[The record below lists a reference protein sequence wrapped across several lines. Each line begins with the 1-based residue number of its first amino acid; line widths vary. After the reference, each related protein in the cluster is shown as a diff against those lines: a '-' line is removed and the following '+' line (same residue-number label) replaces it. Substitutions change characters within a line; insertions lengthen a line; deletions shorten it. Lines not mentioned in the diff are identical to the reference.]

1 MTAPANKPEHLTTMI
16 KQQRLQIA
24 KLETEHLGLLQDLT
38 FSYRISGNPN
48 GPKVLV
54 LGGLSADSQVSSDE
68 QGTPGWWQ
76 DLFASNRKLSP
87 HKCCIISVDFLS
99 GKGNSSQLP
108 FDPAQDDTPLVT
120 TQDQARFI
128 VAGLQQ
134 AGIEKLDAVVGASL
148 GGSIALAMGVIAP
161 EFASKLF
168 VLCAGFSAP
177 PHSIGLRQ
185 LQRAIVQL
193 GAKGNNISE
202 GVTLAR
208 ALGMVTYRSFDEFNK
223 RFSDD
228 PTHAQHGIW
237 NYLHSRGQAFADV
250 FRPTSFLV
258 LSQSIDYHQVD
269 PSKISIPTRFWCVES
284 DLLVPI
290 DEVEAI
296 ADEMADAKV
305 TRITSIFGHDAF
317 LKEIDSVDSWL
328 AI

>member
-1 MTAPANKPEHLTTMI
+1 MTASVPKPQHLTNMI
-16 KQQRLQIA
+16 TEHKLQIGQ
-24 KLETEHLGLLQDLT
+24 LDTEHLGQLQNLT
-38 FSYRISGNPN
+38 FSYRISGNQQ
-48 GPKVLV
+48 GPKILI
-54 LGGLSADSQVSSDE
+54 LGGLSADRNVYDSQSDSL
-68 QGTPGWWQ
+68 GWWHQ
-76 DLFASNRKLSP
+76 LFAERRKLSP
-87 HKCCIISVDFLS
+87 AKCCIISVDFLS
-99 GKGNSSQLP
+99 GKGDSEQIP
-108 FDPAQDDTPLVT
+108 FDPAEDDTPLVT

-134 AGIEKLDAVVGASL
+134 AGIERLDAVVGASL
-148 GGSIALAMGVIAP
+148 GGSIALAMGATAP
-161 EFASKLF
+161 DFANKLF

-177 PHSIGLRQ
+177 PHSVGLRQ

-193 GAKGNNISE
+193 GAKGNQITE

-223 RFSDD
+223 RFADD
-228 PTHAQHGIW
+228 PTHSQHGIW

-250 FRPTSFLV
+250 FRPTSFMV
-258 LSQSIDYHQVD
+258 LSQSIDYHNVD
-269 PSKISIPTRFWCVES
+269 HTQINIPTRFWCVES

-305 TRITSIFGHDAF
+305 TRVTSIFGHDAF
-317 LKEIDSVDSWL
+317 LKEIDSVDDWL